1 MKRKRWIAATAVMT
15 VLLLCM
21 GTVTAGAASLSDI
34 KSEIKQKEAELKE
47 GQSKES
53 SLSDQMVQLEEKIY
67 SMQASID
74 RLDAAIEEGE
84 AKLAVLEEE
93 LKEAEEKV
101 GTQNDNLG
109 QRLRNMYKSGSVG
122 FLDVLLDS
130 GSFSEFLTNLDMVE
144 KVYTSDKEVLSGLE
158 DAYNEI
164 DAKKKEVEALQ
175 KEMNDS
181 RAVAQ
186 EEKANLEESKAQV
199 EQQKQQIAASNEETE
214 KMLDSLKADAERASA
229 DAKQSGSSS
238 SSSTYTGGAMAW
250 PVPSVGTSMIT
261 SIYGWRTHPIF
272 GVGRGHTGVD
282 IAANTGSAVVA
293 ANPGTVIRSSWYGDY
308 GNCVMIDHGGGVVT
322 LYGHNSKLLVKVGQK
337 VSRGQTIALVG
348 STGWSTGPHCHFE
361 VMINGSHTDPLDYI
375 L

>member
-101 GTQNDNLG
+101 GTKNDNLG

-158 DAYNEI
+158 D
-164 DAKKKEVEALQ
+164 D
-175 KEMNDS
+175 
-181 RAVAQ
+181 
-186 EEKANLEESKAQV
+186 
-199 EQQKQQIAASNEETE
+199 
-214 KMLDSLKADAERASA
+214 
-229 DAKQSGSSS
+229 
-238 SSSTYTGGAMAW
+238 
-250 PVPSVGTSMIT
+250 
-261 SIYGWRTHPIF
+261 
-272 GVGRGHTGVD
+272 
-282 IAANTGSAVVA
+282 
-293 ANPGTVIRSSWYGDY
+293 
-308 GNCVMIDHGGGVVT
+308 
-322 LYGHNSKLLVKVGQK
+322 
-337 VSRGQTIALVG
+337 
-348 STGWSTGPHCHFE
+348 
-361 VMINGSHTDPLDYI
+361 
-375 L
+375 